1 MRNVYKL
8 LASQYDPLGYLA
20 PFTARAKI
28 LVQDLWKQEREWDN
42 IIKSDSLLE
51 KWQAWELELQNLPDI
66 HFPRC
71 YLPLSTNTATSESH
85 MHVFCDASE
94 RVYGTVAYL
103 QIKNEHDSN
112 HVAFIMARSRIA
124 PKRQLSI
131 PRLELCAALSGDQL
145 ANLLSSELTFHRWSQ
160 GPPFLLLN
168 SNCWPAN
175 PCMPHES
182 EPVEELRK
190 TMFCGTGMSDIINLP
205 DPKKYSNWND
215 LIKETKNTLYGAADH
230 NSSAAQCY
238 ISSERH
244 LLQRAQS
251 ECFPEEFNALKADKA
266 IPKSSKLLPLS
277 PEYDSDTGLIRVGGR
292 LRRVETLDYENIH
305 PIVLDPRH
313 PLTKLIIKHYDEKLR
328 LRACLGGNEMQV
340 LDSAWSPSH
349 TPASTPVSRLSKME
363 NQSSHSQN
371 GRPSSSPP

>member
-1 MRNVYKL
+1 MDTKNNPADDITRGKN
-8 LASQYDPLGYLA
+8 
-20 PFTARAKI
+20 
-28 LVQDLWKQEREWDN
+28 
-42 IIKSDSLLE
+42 LLE
-51 KWQAWELELQNLPDI
+51 
-66 HFPRC
+66 
-71 YLPLSTNTATSESH
+71 LS
-85 MHVFCDASE
+85 
-94 RVYGTVAYL
+94 
-103 QIKNEHDSN
+103 QK
-112 HVAFIMARSRIA
+112 
-124 PKRQLSI
+124 
-131 PRLELCAALSGDQL
+131 
-145 ANLLSSELTFHRWSQ
+145 HRWSQ

-190 TMFCGTGMSDIINLP
+190 TMFCGTAMSDIINLP

-230 NSSAAQCY
+230 NSNAAQCY

-251 ECFPEEFNALKADKA
+251 ECFPEECNALKADEA

-305 PIVLDPRH
+305 PIVLNPRH
-313 PLTKLIIKHYDEKLR
+313 PLTQLIIKHYDEKLLHPGSERVLGEMRRRYWILHGRQAIRQHQHQCRHCQRWRANPVIPKMADLPPAR
-328 LRACLGGNEMQV
+328 L
-340 LDSAWSPSH
+340 
-349 TPASTPVSRLSKME
+349 RLSKPAFWSTGMDCFGPFTVKV
-363 NQSSHSQN
+363 
-371 GRPSSSPP
+371 GRCSEKRWGMIFKCLTTRCIHIELLDSMGCRYLS